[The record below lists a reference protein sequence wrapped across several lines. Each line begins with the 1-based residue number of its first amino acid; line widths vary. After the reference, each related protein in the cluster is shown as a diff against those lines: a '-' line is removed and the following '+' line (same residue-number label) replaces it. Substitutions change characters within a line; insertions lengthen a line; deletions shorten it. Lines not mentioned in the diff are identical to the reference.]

1 LKELLKSLS
10 KKDVFLIFV
19 CTCLTII
26 QTVFDMFQIMSI
38 KSVMEF
44 VGKGDL
50 DLLFMMLGMML
61 AMAFL
66 SLIFGCFSAIV
77 STKIGISFGLKL
89 RQKFFMKVN
98 RLSSTDID
106 AFSISSLITRMSNDI
121 TNIQTTTIMVL
132 TIIVRAMCL
141 FVGGIATSFM
151 ILVDFGYILLGITSL
166 IVILMTIFFFKIG
179 PYYYRQQVA
188 NDGVNQNMRE
198 NLLGIKIVKIF
209 NIEKHQQIGFDKV
222 NKNLS
227 KRNMQAQIMTMAIL
241 PFLLIFLNL
250 MIVILFWTTP
260 IGNANPNYATSIA
273 SVIAISSLVL
283 ISILVIFNILISI
296 LKSQASLM
304 RVKEVFQKQSAIKFI
319 EDQSKVEI
327 EEIEFKNVSF
337 KYNKNQD
344 WILKNMSF
352 KLKKGE
358 SVGIIGPSG
367 SGKTTL
373 ICLMTR
379 LYEIDK
385 GHINFNN
392 KDIKDFS
399 LNQLQ
404 ENISISPQ
412 KSIIFSGTVE
422 TNLKFGNENATTK
435 ELMNSLKEAS
445 ADEFIKSV
453 KALQTVV
460 EQRGNNFSGGQKQRL
475 SIARALI
482 KNSNILIL
490 DDSTSALDMLTE
502 KNVCDNIEK
511 NHVNKIK
518 ILVAQRINA
527 IKDCNQIFVLK
538 DGEILA
544 TGTHKEL
551 IKNCEYYYDIV
562 KNQGGVLGVQ
572 NED

>member
-1 LKELLKSLS
+1 MKELLKSLS

-44 VGKGDL
+44 VGKRDL
-50 DLLFMMLGMML
+50 DFLFMMLGMML

-66 SLIFGCFSAIV
+66 SLIFGCFSAII

-89 RQKFFMKVN
+89 RQKLFMKVN
-98 RLSSTDID
+98 CLSSTDID

-132 TIIVRAMCL
+132 TIVVRAMCL

-250 MIVILFWTTP
+250 MTVILFWTIP

-273 SVIAISSLVL
+273 SVTAISSLVL

-373 ICLMTR
+373 IRLMTR

-422 TNLKFGNENATTK
+422 TNLKFGNKNATTK